1 MSVRTQMKRFG
12 ALAIQIRERKELSD
26 EQLDYLAEA
35 FEKISQGCPS
45 DIALALKRSAGQ
57 TLSKEIAA
65 EERAVVIHWMYCAM
79 RPIKED
85 GLGLNLDQATI
96 AVMHLSEGDWINPKN
111 GKRFTYTDK
120 QGNLVPQFKKY
131 TYGTIQ
137 KAWSDR
143 KNKQFKTLDLSAL
156 VVDSPYGIKKNLS
169 E

>member
-45 DIALALKRSAGQ
+45 DIALALKRGAGQ

-156 VVDSPYGIKKNLS
+156 VVGSPYGIKNNLP

>member
-1 MSVRTQMKRFG
+1 MSVRTQMKRLG

-45 DIALALKRSAGQ
+45 DIALALKRGAGQ

-79 RPIKED
+79 RPIKEG

-131 TYGTIQ
+131 KYGTIQ

-143 KNKQFKTLDLSAL
+143 KNKQFKNLDLSAL
-156 VVDSPYGIKKNLS
+156 MVDSTYGIKK
-169 E
+169 

>member
-1 MSVRTQMKRFG
+1 MKRFG
-12 ALAIQIRERKELSD
+12 ALAIQIRERKELSNA
-26 EQLDYLAEA
+26 QLEYLAEA
-35 FEKISQGCPS
+35 FEKISQGCPA
-45 DIALALKRSAGQ
+45 DIALGLKHGTGQ
-57 TLSKEIAA
+57 TVSKEIAV
-65 EERAVVIHWMYCAM
+65 EERAVVIHWMHCAM

-143 KNKQFKTLDLSAL
+143 KNNQFKTLDLSAL
-156 VVDSPYGIKKNLS
+156 VVDSPYGIKK
-169 E
+169 